1 MTSSDLSEL
10 IERLEKRAAE
20 DEQCAANNQAVVD
33 ALEGQMK
40 HFDAR
45 DGLHNTYAVRLAVD
59 HRHSMK
65 RDLQYA
71 ADLRA
76 AIQSLKENN
85 HG

>member
-1 MTSSDLSEL
+1 MTKISD
-10 IERLEKRAAE
+10 
-20 DEQCAANNQAVVD
+20 DMN

-59 HRHSMK
+59 HRNSMK

-76 AIQSLKENN
+76 ALTALQSLKDKS
-85 HG
+85 